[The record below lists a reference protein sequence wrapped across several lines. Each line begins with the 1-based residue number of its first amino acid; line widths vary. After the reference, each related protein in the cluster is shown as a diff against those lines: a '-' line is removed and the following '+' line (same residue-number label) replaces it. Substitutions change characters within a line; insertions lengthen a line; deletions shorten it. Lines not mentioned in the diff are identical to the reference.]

1 MLSIFTLLILD
12 KPSIAAHFQSN
23 SSLHLETIPDNKNH
37 SENKNHFLIDNN
49 SVELVNTSAQTNQQ
63 TIKVKITLGN
73 LKTYTQIESNSDIYS
88 LVQVDEV
95 KINNNKGEFKAKV
108 LKNESKSDGD
118 AESDDYKIAIR
129 FRKRKEDAD
138 FKAGLVDILIEDFKV
153 EIDVPTMNGN

>member
-23 SSLHLETIPDNKNH
+23 SSLQLETIPYNKNH
-37 SENKNHFLIDNN
+37 SDNFLIDNN